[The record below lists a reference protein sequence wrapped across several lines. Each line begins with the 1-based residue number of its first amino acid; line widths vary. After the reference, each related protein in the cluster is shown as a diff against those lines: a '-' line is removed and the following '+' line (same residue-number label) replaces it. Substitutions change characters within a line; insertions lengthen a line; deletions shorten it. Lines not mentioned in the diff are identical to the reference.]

1 MQMHEVTSSN
11 VAEIGY
17 DPDSLDLMVVFKSG
31 RRYLYNGVPPT
42 EFENLWSAQ
51 SVGNYFNK
59 NIRDRYQTTEL
70 EPGQQAGSAR
80 SSTRKATSI
89 YEELLHSVRPGVI
102 CYALFA

>member
-17 DPDSLDLMVVFKSG
+17 DPESLDLVVVFKSG
-31 RRYLYNGVPPT
+31 RRYLYKGVPPT
-42 EFENLWSAQ
+42 EFENLRAAGST
-51 SVGNYFNK
+51 GNYFNK

-70 EPGQQAGSAR
+70 QPGQQPGSAR
-80 SSTRKATSI
+80 PSTRKATSI